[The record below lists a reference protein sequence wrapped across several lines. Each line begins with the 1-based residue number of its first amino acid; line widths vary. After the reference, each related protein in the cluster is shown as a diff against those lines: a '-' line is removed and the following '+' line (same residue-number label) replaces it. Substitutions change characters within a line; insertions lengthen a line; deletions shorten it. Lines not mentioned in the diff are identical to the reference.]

1 MLTMPSVVINLHY
14 LKINSI
20 SGNGSLTIG
29 EAAYNSPS
37 AYYKAQGTN
46 SSYGD
51 TSPTEANMENLLN
64 DPDVNDQ
71 TSIGT
76 ADNAYFNKPIP
87 PAPIPP
93 I

>member
-1 MLTMPSVVINLHY
+1 MPSVVINLYY

-20 SGNGSLTIG
+20 SGNGSITIG
-29 EAAYNSPS
+29 EASHNSPTS
-37 AYYKAQGTN
+37 NTKSQGIN
-46 SSYGD
+46 ASYGD
-51 TSPTEANMENLLN
+51 TSPTEAMMENLLN

-76 ADNAYFNKPIP
+76 TDVSNVNKPIQP
-87 PAPIPP
+87 VPP

>member
-1 MLTMPSVVINLHY
+1 MPSVVINLYY

-20 SGNGSLTIG
+20 SGNGSITIG
-29 EAAYNSPS
+29 EASHNSHTANNKS
-37 AYYKAQGTN
+37 QGIN

-51 TSPTEANMENLLN
+51 TSPTEAMMENIFN

-71 TSIGT
+71 TAIGT
-76 ADNAYFNKPIP
+76 VDTANTNLPVRP
-87 PAPIPP
+87 LPPIPP

>member
-1 MLTMPSVVINLHY
+1 MPSVVINLYY

-20 SGNGSLTIG
+20 SGNGSITIG
-29 EAAYNSPS
+29 EASHNSPTS
-37 AYYKAQGTN
+37 NTKSQGIN
-46 SSYGD
+46 ASYGD
-51 TSPTEANMENLLN
+51 TSPTEAMMENLLN

-76 ADNAYFNKPIP
+76 TDVANVNKPIQP
-87 PAPIPP
+87 VPP